1 MSDLA
6 RKLQL
11 KEPSIRVVNRPPG
24 VAPDLPVADDAEAV
38 LVFVNDAGELDAHG
52 GVAVAAARKD
62 ALAWIAYPKGGQR
75 GTDLNRDILWARL
88 AGEGIRPVRQ
98 IAIDE
103 VWSALRF
110 RPA

>member
-1 MSDLA
+1 MSELA

-11 KEPSIRVVNRPPG
+11 KEQVIRVVNRPPG

-38 LVFVNDAGELDAHG
+38 LVFVNDTVELDALG
-52 GVAVAAARKD
+52 SVAITAARAD
-62 ALAWIAYPKGGQR
+62 RLAWIAYPKGGQR

-88 AGEGIRPVRQ
+88 ADEGVRPVRQ
-98 IAIDE
+98 VSIDD

>member
-1 MSDLA
+1 MSELA

-11 KEPSIRVVNRPPG
+11 KGQAIRVVNRPRG

-38 LVFVNDAGELDAHG
+38 LVFVNDAAELDAHG
-52 GVAVAAARKD
+52 SVAIAAARVD
-62 ALAWIAYPKGGQR
+62 HLAWIAYPKGGQR

-88 AGEGIRPVRQ
+88 ADEGVRPVRQ
-98 IAIDE
+98 VSIDE

-110 RPA
+110 RPG